1 MASGR
6 AEKEAGSAAAVCEKG
21 TLLEG
26 REAGCLGGR
35 SAAVERLS
43 AERLSEVPPTLPA
56 LASELLKPTKQGKCH
71 QY

>member
-6 AEKEAGSAAAVCEKG
+6 AEKEAGPAAAVCEKG
-21 TLLEG
+21 ALLEG

-35 SAAVERLS
+35 SAVERLS

-56 LASELLKPTKQGKCH
+56 LASELLKPTKQSKCH
-71 QY
+71 QH

>member
-6 AEKEAGSAAAVCEKG
+6 EEKEAGPAAAVCEKG
-21 TLLEG
+21 ALLEG

-35 SAAVERLS
+35 SAAVDRLS
-43 AERLSEVPPTLPA
+43 AERLSEVPPTLPV
-56 LASELLKPTKQGKCH
+56 LASELMKPTKQSKYH

>member
-21 TLLEG
+21 TLL

-43 AERLSEVPPTLPA
+43 AERSSEVPPTLPA

>member
-1 MASGR
+1 VASGR
-6 AEKEAGSAAAVCEKG
+6 AEKEAGPAAAVCEKG
-21 TLLEG
+21 ALLKG

-56 LASELLKPTKQGKCH
+56 LASELLKPKKQGRRH
-71 QY
+71 QR